1 VSIDALASL
10 YGGKVARQRR
20 ALAGNIGGQERTQEV
35 RTPPEI
41 LAAASEAMNGIRHDP
56 CAASDPAVWFAERNE
71 TLPPEAQTLV
81 EQLAAAES
89 KSDKKRLK
97 SLLKPYYLAL
107 PDSVEDGTFLNPPFD
122 FLAPWM
128 SLAAHEGLEGKRVVL
143 LAPVRTHRR
152 WFTRY
157 AAGASGVWL
166 APLPFVGQKQ
176 AFPAPLCLLA
186 RNCVIPPLGRLE
198 TGRFVL

>member
-1 VSIDALASL
+1 MTINAIHSL
-10 YGGKVARQRR
+10 YGGAVARR
-20 ALAGNIGGQERTQEV
+20 ALAGNVGGQERVQEV
-35 RTPPEI
+35 LTPRVI
-41 LAAASEAMNGIRHDP
+41 LDAVREAFGGVISHDP
-56 CAASDPAVWFAERNE
+56 CAASDRSQWFAERNE
-71 TLPPEAQTLV
+71 TLPPEAQAMV
-81 EQLAAAES
+81 EAMAGADKAER
-89 KSDKKRLK
+89 KRLK
-97 SLLKPYYLAL
+97 ALLKPYYLAL
-107 PDSVEDGTFLNPPFD
+107 PDELEDRAFLNPAFD

-128 SLAAHEGLEGKRVVL
+128 SLVAHEGLEGKRNIL

-186 RNCVIPPLGRLE
+186 RNRVIPPLGRLE